1 MEYTGRNINDSY
13 AVRVSGGSPY
23 PVLDLTK
30 AENEDERAQLIETYF
45 TEMEER
51 VKELE
56 ALHNADPDSETSHRH
71 ISGKEYD
78 EKNCILGATD
88 IVLDQMMYS
97 VAIKPLYDELTKR
110 SDKKEDAVQQLTDSL
125 NAMDAMIDLYYQ
137 HKGLSDNPVMDGVTY
152 GKDRTPTSRLNI
164 RYQRMFAGAF
174 MYAGGLHIGIEWG
187 SVPALGGSKPIET
200 DENGKALENQD
211 GQYFGWGISHEIGH
225 IINEGAYAYAETTN
239 NYYPQLAKS
248 RDSNDTT
255 RFSYEDVYKKVTSG
269 TKGGGSERL
278 AMYWQL
284 HMPTTTEDTTLRHT
298 TIIRIREKT

>member
-187 SVPALGGSKPIET
+187 SVPALGGPSRLRPTKTEKP
-200 DENGKALENQD
+200 
-211 GQYFGWGISHEIGH
+211 
-225 IINEGAYAYAETTN
+225 
-239 NYYPQLAKS
+239 
-248 RDSNDTT
+248 
-255 RFSYEDVYKKVTSG
+255 
-269 TKGGGSERL
+269 
-278 AMYWQL
+278 
-284 HMPTTTEDTTLRHT
+284 
-298 TIIRIREKT
+298 

>member
-1 MEYTGRNINDSY
+1 
-13 AVRVSGGSPY
+13 
-23 PVLDLTK
+23 
-30 AENEDERAQLIETYF
+30 
-45 TEMEER
+45 
-51 VKELE
+51 
-56 ALHNADPDSETSHRH
+56 
-71 ISGKEYD
+71 
-78 EKNCILGATD
+78 
-88 IVLDQMMYS
+88 
-97 VAIKPLYDELTKR
+97 
-110 SDKKEDAVQQLTDSL
+110 
-125 NAMDAMIDLYYQ
+125 MDAMIDLYYQ

-269 TKGGGSERL
+269 TQGAAASAWLCTGSCICLRQRRI
-278 AMYWQL
+278 QL
-284 HMPTTTEDTTLRHT
+284 KTYDNYKDQRENLIFARIDSYARGYKPRSCAGRH
-298 TIIRIREKT
+298 